1 MKLISGSKIV
11 RKFNKKVYT
20 IQNVYEENDGSKT
33 YLIVRHSSPTNPH
46 GTWETSDN
54 IRIACDFEISSGVAL
69 EF

>member
-33 YLIVRHSSPTNPH
+33 YRHPAPTNPH

-54 IRIACDFEISSGVAL
+54 I
-69 EF
+69 

>member
-1 MKLISGSKIV
+1 MKLQSGSKIV

-33 YLIVRHSSPTNPH
+33 YRHPAPTNPH

-54 IRIACDFEISSGVAL
+54 IWIAYDFEISSGVAL